1 MAFQKNEIIN
11 FLIDYQFIVI
21 PALGGFAAFIAIITW
36 YQVRQGWR
44 FYSSKRRLIE
54 QLQGEYFEF

>member
-1 MAFQKNEIIN
+1 MAFQINEIIN
-11 FLIDYQFIVI
+11 FLMDYLVIVI
-21 PALGGFAAFIAIITW
+21 PVLGGFTAFLGILTW
-36 YQVRQGWR
+36 YKVRQGWR